1 VAGGGSLSFFHRAGA
16 YAEYGICRAKT
27 DEACQQWNYAYP
39 APHADCSGG
48 SQSDQHQT
56 GNDAQC
62 AVYRMFVD
70 FHFDLLK
77 EFVFRIFILG
87 GFHLFV
93 CDKNHTGKFH
103 KHHRKK
109 RC

>member
-48 SQSDQHQT
+48 GKSDQRQT
-56 GNDAQC
+56 GDDAQC

-70 FHFDLLK
+70 FHFVLL
-77 EFVFRIFILG
+77 EWVIEICRLDDSS
-87 GFHLFV
+87 LFV
-93 CDKNHTGKFH
+93 CDKNHTGKYG
-103 KHHRKK
+103 
-109 RC
+109 